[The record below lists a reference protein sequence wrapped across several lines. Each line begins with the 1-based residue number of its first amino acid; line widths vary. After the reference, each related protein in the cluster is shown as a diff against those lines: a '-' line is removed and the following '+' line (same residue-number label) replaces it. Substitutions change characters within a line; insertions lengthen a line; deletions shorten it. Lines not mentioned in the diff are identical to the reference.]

1 MTEQRISIR
10 DVDDKAYKAVGSLSM
25 YVGRSGLER
34 SLITLI
40 EIRASQINKCAWCL
54 DLHTGEARREGVDER
69 KLDLLAAWDE
79 APAVF
84 TARERAA
91 MALTEQV
98 TLIADGGV
106 SDEVWDMV
114 TAEFDEKEIVA
125 LIMSIATINVYNRM
139 NVTAHTTVGPERF
152 VPDW

>member
-10 DVDDKAYKAVGSLSM
+10 DVDDKAYKAIGSLSM
-25 YVGRSGLER
+25 YVGRSGLEK
-34 SLITLI
+34 SLVTMI
-40 EIRASQINKCAWCL
+40 EIRASQINNCAWCL
-54 DLHTGEARREGVDER
+54 DMHTEDARKAGVDQR
-69 KLDLLAAWDE
+69 KLDLLAAWEE

-84 TARERAA
+84 TPRERAA

-106 SDEVWDMV
+106 TDEVWDMV

-125 LIMSIATINVYNRM
+125 LIMSISTINVYNRM
-139 NVTAHTTVGPERF
+139 NVTAHTTVGTERF
-152 VPDW
+152 VPNW